1 MSTLNL
7 TLSDGQKVQR
17 VFAGFIT
24 SEGDLLK
31 FIEELRREFHSRKR
45 RKQQPILCEM
55 WEYITPIAHE
65 HEMVLPSGTQEL
77 EATQTKGE

>member
-1 MSTLNL
+1 MLKLQLN
-7 TLSDGQKVQR
+7 SGQVVER
-17 VFAGFIT
+17 LFAGFIT

-31 FIEELRREFHSRKR
+31 FVEELKREFHSRRR

-55 WEYITPIAHE
+55 WEYSTPIAHE